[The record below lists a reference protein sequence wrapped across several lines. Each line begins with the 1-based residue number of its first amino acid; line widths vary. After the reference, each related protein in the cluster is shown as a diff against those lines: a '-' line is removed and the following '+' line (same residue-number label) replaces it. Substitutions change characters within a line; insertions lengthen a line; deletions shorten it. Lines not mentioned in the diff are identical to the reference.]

1 MSDALTKYQQLTKE
15 EMDLTKSERRC
26 RIRLRNRLEKF
37 YPNKFLFVVPNK
49 HDGTFIALNDIDHY
63 IRFAIKKAQQDK
75 EVIVPPVV
83 IPPTPKDYQRE
94 TCETVMNGIR
104 KIRLYIR
111 DAKQIDR
118 SPSIFMQ
125 NLIGLITTSEKQFER
140 ISHDY
145 DFYRMIDEN
154 LFENNQQNTSN
165 KADKTVRNMSLASD
179 IISARHD
186 HQISQKH
193 YLLADEISKETF
205 HCTPRQVITLLNRYG
220 HTCSYKSYRK
230 MKKSIQQTI
239 NELGEGLLLDEEISS
254 DVELDLMEL

>member
-1 MSDALTKYQQLTKE
+1 
-15 EMDLTKSERRC
+15 
-26 RIRLRNRLEKF
+26 
-37 YPNKFLFVVPNK
+37 
-49 HDGTFIALNDIDHY
+49 
-63 IRFAIKKAQQDK
+63 
-75 EVIVPPVV
+75 
-83 IPPTPKDYQRE
+83 
-94 TCETVMNGIR
+94 MNGIR

-111 DAKQIDR
+111 DSKQINC

-154 LFENNQQNTSN
+154 LFEYNHEKISN
-165 KADKTVRNMSLASD
+165 KLDKTIRNMSLASD
-179 IISARHD
+179 LISARHD

-230 MKKSIQQTI
+230 MKTLVQQTT
-239 NELGEGLLLDEEISS
+239 NELGERLLLDEEKSS
-254 DVELDLMEL
+254 DIELDLMEL